1 MTDGTGPVAVNG
13 AVVYGYCT
21 ARGDARRLR
30 LALDDWDRL
39 GLQPGQRVRFGRPG
53 QPPDEVLIAAADLH
67 PPVVWLDLVPV
78 GPGRATQA
86 G

>member
-1 MTDGTGPVAVNG
+1 MHGTGAVSVNG
-13 AVVYGYCT
+13 TQVFGYWT
-21 ARGDARRLR
+21 DRGGACRLR

-39 GLQPGQRVRFGRPG
+39 GLHPGQRVRFAKPD
-53 QPPDEVLIAAADLH
+53 QPPVEVLIAAADRN

-78 GPGRATQA
+78 AGGSGIRA

>member
-1 MTDGTGPVAVNG
+1 MHGTGPVAVNG
-13 AVVYGYCT
+13 TQVYGYWID
-21 ARGDARRLR
+21 RGGACRLR

-39 GLQPGQRVRFGRPG
+39 GLHAGQRVRFGRPD
-53 QPPDEVLIAAADLH
+53 QHPDEVLIAAADRN

-78 GPGRATQA
+78 ARGSTNRA